1 MQETNFKIEKD
12 RQEKVEWRRKIE
24 MIKTKLQQMIDA
36 LDEAPEL
43 GEDPEFDE
51 FVNKVFEFTKTIKV
65 PELRKTN

>member
-51 FVNKVFEFTKTIKV
+51 FVKVWILKEV
-65 PELRKTN
+65 PLEKCNSE

>member
-43 GEDPEFDE
+43 GEDPVFDE

-65 PELRKTN
+65 P

>member
-24 MIKTKLQQMIDA
+24 MIKTKLQEMIDA

-43 GEDPEFDE
+43 EEDPVFDQG
-51 FVNKVFEFTKTIKV
+51 I
-65 PELRKTN
+65 R